1 MQRFSFNCNLS
12 FNVFDYPIEIVL
24 TDTNELKAIRSLR
37 FIIWLRVIPCRCSI
51 YKVHFITR
59 DKTRLNYAVVS
70 WQNNKKPDC
79 YKWMTFCISAVT
91 TYIYRTNYWNKR
103 HNW

>member
-1 MQRFSFNCNLS
+1 MQRFYFNCNLS

-70 WQNNKKPDC
+70 WQNNEKPRLLQVNDILH
-79 YKWMTFCISAVT
+79 FS
-91 TYIYRTNYWNKR
+91 R
-103 HNW
+103 HHMHLPDKLLK